1 MAGLSAAV
9 EKDVKKIL
17 APGSSAEEIE
27 DALSRAF
34 EKVKWPDVRMV
45 PRVEDLTSEQREL
58 VTRLGDRNLDVH
70 RFFVPASGAIR
81 QRWLG
86 LTRGGV
92 LEQKVSF
99 TLEGKKR
106 KEPLWRAVLECVA
119 AGGDEAAAPIVQ
131 ALSIEERLRAF
142 GEVNAVIG
150 WGSAYGI
157 STKLFFDWW
166 DAALLERLRAEGKKW
181 APAFAD
187 ALLAQAERR
196 GSEPGESHWT
206 LTSSYRWP
214 VFLALVRAKITIEP
228 RWDVLLP
235 IGGQKALDACVECI
249 RAIPEERRT
258 AAIVSALGRE
268 LEPVSVGLPLL
279 DLFPSA
285 ELARLIQR
293 STGGAGIPKQ
303 KIFAEL
309 DRLAQRH
316 AVIREALTTKAKTKT
331 KTKTS
336 AKAKAKPEAKAL
348 VLACAEVVRPK
359 KFAQLE
365 PIHQLQLGIAGKRA
379 DRRDVPPAERFAEEG
394 FGAGFLE
401 ICKLTDASSG
411 KHRYDALLFRADSG
425 VVFEARAKRVVAE
438 IIQDGVECKS
448 AALRDA
454 IEAALADRPRA

>member
-1 MAGLSAAV
+1 MAGLAAAV

-27 DALSRAF
+27 DALGRAF

-81 QRWLG
+81 RRWLG

-92 LEQKVSF
+92 LEEKVSF

-119 AGGDEAAAPIVQ
+119 AGGEEAAAPIVQ
-131 ALSIEERLRAF
+131 ALSLEERLRAF
-142 GEVNAVIG
+142 GEVNACLG
-150 WGSAYGI
+150 WGTAYGI

-166 DAALLERLRAEGKKW
+166 DTALLERLRAEGKKW

-187 ALLAQAERR
+187 ALLAQVERR

-206 LTSSYRWP
+206 LTSSCRWP

-316 AVIREALTTKAKTKT
+316 AVIRDALATKAKA
-331 KTKTS
+331 S
-336 AKAKAKPEAKAL
+336 AKAKAKASAKAL
-348 VLACAEVVRPK
+348 VLTCAEVVRPK
-359 KFAQLE
+359 KFAKLE
-365 PIHQLQLGIAGKRA
+365 LIHQLQLGIAGKRA
-379 DRRDVPPAERFAEEG
+379 DGRDVPPAQRFAEEG

-425 VVFEARAKRVVAE
+425 MVFEARAKRVVAE
-438 IIQDGVECKS
+438 IIQDGVECKN